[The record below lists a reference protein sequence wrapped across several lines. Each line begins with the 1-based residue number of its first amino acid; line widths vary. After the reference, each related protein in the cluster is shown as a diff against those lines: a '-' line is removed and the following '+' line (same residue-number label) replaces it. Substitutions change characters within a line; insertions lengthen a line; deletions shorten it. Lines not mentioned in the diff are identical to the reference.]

1 MSTTWTDDSA
11 VDVALVLDG
20 GDGHTGAI
28 VRAAVAAGARWAA
41 ILVAEA
47 GTPEW
52 RLRHV
57 APALHDDR
65 TCALRPLLRSVERV
79 ALMRGAARGRSR
91 TILSR
96 LHQGQKNEAVL
107 ATNWPEASIPSIAAA
122 AGVLTTAAAFAW
134 AADGTADEIRALR
147 CALDAAA
154 RTEHALGVVAR
165 QAASLAHDF
174 NNALTSILGFSES
187 LLGEDDIARRAGTQL
202 TYIHQSAIAAADV
215 VSRLQALV
223 QPYRT
228 LGSAPARSS
237 SDAPRTTLGSAPAA
251 APASGATLSV
261 LVVDDEPEVGE
272 SVARM
277 LRALRH
283 DVTAVTSG
291 DAALQSVASRRYDI
305 VLTDLSM
312 PKMSGLEV
320 ARRIAALA
328 SDVRVILMTG
338 WGTEEETEPA
348 DGVSLVL
355 GKPVTLAK
363 LREALT
369 AVLGRAA

>member
-1 MSTTWTDDSA
+1 
-11 VDVALVLDG
+11 
-20 GDGHTGAI
+20 

-47 GTPEW
+47 GTPGW

-65 TCALRPLLRSVERV
+65 TCALRPLLRSVDRV

-154 RTEHALGVVAR
+154 RNEHALGVVAR

-174 NNALTSILGFSES
+174 NNALTSILGFSEW
-187 LLGEDDIARRAGTQL
+187 LLGEHDIARRAETQL
-202 TYIHQSAIAAADV
+202 THIHQSAIAAADV

-228 LGSAPARSS
+228 LGSAPARPAT
-237 SDAPRTTLGSAPAA
+237 DAPRAPLGSAPAA
-251 APASGATLSV
+251 VRPASGAPLSV

-277 LRALRH
+277 LRALHH

-291 DAALQSVASRRYDI
+291 EAALKAVVSRRYDI

-320 ARRIAALA
+320 ARRIGALA
-328 SDVRVILMTG
+328 SGARVILMTG
-338 WGTEEETEPA
+338 WGAEEETEPA

-355 GKPVTLAK
+355 GKPVTLAS